1 MFTLEDGF
9 VADPEDPEELHGECG
24 HPPKAPSP
32 EETAVRAYRYWQ
44 ERLRTGAG
52 DGNADEDWLR
62 AEQDLDI
69 EKF

>member
-9 VADPEDPEELHGECG
+9 VADPEDPEQLHSECG
-24 HPPKAPSP
+24 HAPKAPSS

-44 ERLRTGAG
+44 ERLTTGG
-52 DGNADEDWLR
+52 VEGNADEDWLR